1 MASCWK
7 GTAVSNADEERKA
20 AFHGERQLRLF
31 DEIGTLECVN
41 PLTYQGELVYWD
53 ELLASDSL
61 ELLVGPETGHTEHT
75 EH

>member
-1 MASCWK
+1 MP
-7 GTAVSNADEERKA
+7 E
-20 AFHGERQLRLF
+20 QLELF
-31 DEIGTLECVN
+31 AEHWAKSEG
-41 PLTYQGELVYWD
+41 PELICLGFAYWD